1 MAKLNDTSAITAAS
15 IGNDELL
22 RFIDQINEI
31 RRRSGNRFRL
41 RPYRV
46 SKDVLGMEEHYA
58 IPRPLN
64 SKTASEGYSA

>member
-1 MAKLNDTSAITAAS
+1 MSAFHNG

-31 RRRSGNRFRL
+31 RARSGNRFRF

-46 SKDVLGMEEHYA
+46 TKDVLGMEEHYA
-58 IPRPLN
+58 VPRPLP
-64 SKTASEGYSA
+64 SKTASERYSA